1 MRWTLALPA
10 WAWVILILFTYV
22 LIKAPADCLYV
33 LSLIGRLIAA
43 IGNSLIAVIS
53 HFRIS

>member
-10 WAWVILILFTYV
+10 WLWVILILFIYV

-33 LSLIGRLIAA
+33 LGLIGRLIAG
-43 IGNSLIAVIS
+43 IGNSIITVIS

>member
-10 WAWVILILFTYV
+10 WLWVILILFTYV
-22 LIKAPADCLYV
+22 LIKASADCLYV

-43 IGNSLIAVIS
+43 IGNSIITVIT

>member
-10 WAWVILILFTYV
+10 WLWVILILFIYV

-33 LSLIGRLIAA
+33 LGLIGRLIAA
-43 IGNSLIAVIS
+43 IGNSIITVIS
-53 HFRIS
+53 HFRLS

>member
-10 WAWVILILFTYV
+10 WLWVILILFTYV

-43 IGNSLIAVIS
+43 IGNSIITVIT

>member
-33 LSLIGRLIAA
+33 LRLIGRLIAA
-43 IGNSLIAVIS
+43 IGNTLIAVIS

>member
-10 WAWVILILFTYV
+10 WLWVVLILLTYV

-43 IGNSLIAVIS
+43 IGDSIITVIS
-53 HFRIS
+53 HFRLS

>member
-10 WAWVILILFTYV
+10 WLWIILILLTYV

-43 IGNSLIAVIS
+43 IGNSIILVIN
-53 HFRIS
+53 HFRFP

>member
-10 WAWVILILFTYV
+10 WLWVVLILLTYV
-22 LIKAPADCLYV
+22 LIKAPVDCLYV

-43 IGNSLIAVIS
+43 IGDSIITVIS
-53 HFRIS
+53 HFRLS

>member
-1 MRWTLALPA
+1 MPA
-10 WAWVILILFTYV
+10 WLWVILILFTYV
-22 LIKAPADCLYV
+22 LIKASADCLYV

-43 IGNSLIAVIS
+43 IGNSIITVIT